1 MSIASAQA
9 DRDLGLITI
18 VDVPGRAVAGAI
30 VQDEYEIDSPW
41 HHHDMHQLQ
50 YVFEGS
56 MDLEDDYGRYLLPRT
71 LAGWIPAG
79 TRHRN
84 SLRRVRSV
92 SVLLAPDSVLGFGS
106 RVRIVR
112 VSALMR
118 AMLAEAAR
126 WPLSGALDATGSA
139 FFAAFARLC
148 AEWIADPAPLT
159 LPTTAD
165 SALARALA
173 VARADP
179 AHSDPDAARL
189 AAGMSER
196 TLRRRCRS
204 QLGMGWD
211 EYRRRVRLLKAI
223 EFLIETD
230 RSIGRIAA
238 DVGFESQSAFA
249 RALRELTGQ
258 TPVQL
263 RRQANADH
271 AMFPIA
277 KP

>member
-1 MSIASAQA
+1 MIASAQA

-30 VQDEYEIDSPW
+30 VQDEYDIDSPW

-92 SVLLAPDSVLGFGS
+92 SVLLAPDSVPGFGA

-112 VSALMR
+112 VSTLMR
-118 AMLAEAAR
+118 AMLAESAR
-126 WPLSGALDATGSA
+126 WPLNGALDATGSA
-139 FFAAFARLC
+139 FFGAFARLC
-148 AEWIADPAPLT
+148 SEWIADPAPLT
-159 LPTTAD
+159 LPTTTD
-165 SALARALA
+165 SGLARALA
-173 VARADP
+173 LAGADP
-179 AHSDPDAARL
+179 AHSDLDAARR

-196 TLRRRCRS
+196 TLRRRCQS

-230 RSIGRIAA
+230 RSVARIAA

-258 TPVQL
+258 TPLQL
-263 RRQANADH
+263 RRRADADH
-271 AMFPIA
+271 AIFPVA
-277 KP
+277 NP